1 MSKTMKNTPKLR
13 FPEFRDAPEWEEKT
27 LENVCEKISDG
38 IHSTPIY
45 DDNGEF
51 YFINGNNLTNS
62 KIEINENTK
71 KINETEY
78 LKYKVELSSQTIL
91 LSINGTIGNLAFFN
105 NEKIILGKSASYLNL
120 KLNENKYFIF
130 NLLQSSNTRKHFEKE
145 LTGSTIK
152 NLSLTTIKNTKV
164 IFPHPKEQQKIADCL
179 SSVDELITA
188 QSAKVEALKAHKK
201 ALMQQLFPAE
211 GETTPR
217 LRFPEFKNAP
227 AWEEKQL
234 VSYEDLVHGDGDW
247 ILSKDIT
254 DNGEFKIIQ
263 LANIGFGQYI
273 DKSLKTISMDT
284 FKNLKCKSIEKGDL
298 LINRMVDESLNSC
311 IFNFSG
317 NYITSVDVCWIR
329 QNEYINNYFFMN
341 LLSTTFSQKKL
352 LSLASGG
359 GRVRISKKNLFQSFE
374 FLLPSKEE
382 QQKIADCLCSVDEL
396 ITAQSAKVEAL
407 KTHKKA
413 LMQQLFPTSKEI

>member
-164 IFPHPKEQQKIADCL
+164 FFPHPKEQQKIADCL

-217 LRFPEFKNAP
+217 LRFPEFKKAP
-227 AWEEKQL
+227 AWEEKILDEVVNRYDNLRVPISAINRIAGKTPYYGANGIQGY
-234 VSYEDLVHGDGDW
+234 VSGYTHDGEFILLAEDGANDLIDYPIQYVNGKIWVNNHAHV
-247 ILSKDIT
+247 LQAKKDIA
-254 DNGEFKIIQ
+254 NNRFLKFAISKI
-263 LANIGFGQYI
+263 
-273 DKSLKTISMDT
+273 K
-284 FKNLKCKSIEKGDL
+284 IEPFL
-298 LINRMVDESLNSC
+298 V
-311 IFNFSG
+311 
-317 NYITSVDVCWIR
+317 
-329 QNEYINNYFFMN
+329 
-341 LLSTTFSQKKL
+341 
-352 LSLASGG
+352 GG
-359 GRVRISKKNLFQSFE
+359 GRAKLNANIMMKLKINIPKQD
-374 FLLPSKEE
+374 E

-396 ITAQSAKVEAL
+396 ISSQSAKVEAL

-413 LMQQLFPTSKEI
+413 LMQQLFPSNDKADK